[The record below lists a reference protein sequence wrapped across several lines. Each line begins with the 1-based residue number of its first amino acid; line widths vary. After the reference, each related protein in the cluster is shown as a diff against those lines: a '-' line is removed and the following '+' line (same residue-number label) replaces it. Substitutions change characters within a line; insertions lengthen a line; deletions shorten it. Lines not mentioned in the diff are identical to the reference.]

1 MAPRPIFIHGSGGG
15 IESWEHQEP
24 RFDGSMVIGLPGH
37 PVGAPL
43 HTVGGYA
50 EWVGAAIA
58 DVPGPNVL
66 VGHSLGGAIALQ
78 VALNEPELVAGL
90 VLVGTGAQ
98 IPVPPT
104 LVAAARADVATE
116 ARRLLTRGWYQID
129 ASTLDEESARIAR
142 IGGETLALDYEACA
156 GWNVMD
162 RLHEITMTTMVVV
175 GDEDRLTPP
184 IRSEELVRGIQGAI
198 LARVPAAAHWVMK
211 EQPETFD
218 RMLAGFLARVELVS
232 DEG

>member
-15 IESWEHQEP
+15 IESWELQEP

-43 HTVGGYA
+43 RTVGGYA

-98 IPVPPT
+98 IPVPPA
-104 LVAAARADVATE
+104 LASAARSDVTTE
-116 ARRLLTRGWYQID
+116 ARRLLTRGWHQIEP
-129 ASTLDEESARIAR
+129 ATLDEESARIVR
-142 IGGETLALDYEACA
+142 IGGETLAMDYEACA
-156 GWNVMD
+156 AWNVMD
-162 RLHEITMTTMVVV
+162 RLQEITLTTMVVV

-198 LARVPAAAHWVMK
+198 LARVPNAAHWVMK
-211 EQPETFD
+211 EQPETFS
-218 RMLAGFLARVELVS
+218 RMLAGFLSRVELLG
-232 DEG
+232 E